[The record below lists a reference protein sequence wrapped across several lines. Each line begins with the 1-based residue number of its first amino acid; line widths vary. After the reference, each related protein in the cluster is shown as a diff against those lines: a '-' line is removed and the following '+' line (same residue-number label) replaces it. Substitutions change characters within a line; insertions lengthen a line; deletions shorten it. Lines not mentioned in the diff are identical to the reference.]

1 MAQLLIPSPLR
12 KFTDQRSKIEVQAD
26 SVWESLKALTE
37 AHPSLKEHIFD
48 QDGKI
53 RPFLRLFI
61 GDTDSEDLEGPATPV
76 SDDDEISIIPAIAG
90 GSNVNLIS

>member
-12 KFTDQRSKIEVQAD
+12 KFTGQQAIVNVEGE

-37 AHPSLKEHIFD
+37 KYPELHQYIFD
-48 QDGKI
+48 TDGSI

-61 GDTDSEDLEGPATPV
+61 GDTDTEDLQGPATPIGKN
-76 SDDDEISIIPAIAG
+76 DEISIIPAIAG
-90 GSNVNLIS
+90 GTEKVNKL

>member
-12 KFTDQRSKIEVQAD
+12 KFTGQQAVVNVNAE

-37 AHPSLKEHIFD
+37 SYPELQQHIFD
-48 QDGKI
+48 ADGSV

-61 GDTDSEDLEGPATPV
+61 GDTDTEDLQGPATPIGEN
-76 SDDDEISIIPAIAG
+76 DEISIIPAIAG
-90 GSNVNLIS
+90 GTNNPQ